1 MKPRRHRQ
9 AGFAPFGDLA
19 VKMLVFALV
28 FLVVAILLA
37 FCGVPKWIGLAIAA
51 VLGLVGSAFSGV
63 K

>member
-9 AGFAPFGDLA
+9 SGFAPFGDLA

-28 FLVVAILLA
+28 FLVVALLLA
-37 FCGVPKWIGLAIAA
+37 GCGVPKRLSLAIAA
-51 VLGLVGSAFSGV
+51 VVGVVGSSFSRV